1 MKQARYVTIHMENDP
16 YTLGMSGPNAP
27 IHHLPAVV
35 APHPTGSTIPGYTQ
49 DDLRT
54 LHPMYTQRLDINNAM
69 RRTRDDGLM
78 AEVHRYCNLIDEQAQ
93 KQAEVDR
100 LNDRLADIILDLQRC
115 VLHLARANAVQRI
128 EERRGEVAR
137 CIGAW
142 AFERGCSSL
151 GRVLRFSLG
160 LVRTAYRL

>member
-16 YTLGMSGPNAP
+16 YALGMAGPNTP

-35 APHPTGSTIPGYTQ
+35 APHLSGSTTPCYAPE
-49 DDLRT
+49 DLRT

-93 KQAEVDR
+93 KQAEVYR
-100 LNDRLADIILDLQRC
+100 LNDCLSDVILKLRRC
-115 VLHLARANAVQRI
+115 VLRLSRANAVQRI
-128 EERRGEVAR
+128 EER
-137 CIGAW
+137 
-142 AFERGCSSL
+142 
-151 GRVLRFSLG
+151 
-160 LVRTAYRL
+160 

>member
-16 YTLGMSGPNAP
+16 YALGMSGPNTP

-35 APHPTGSTIPGYTQ
+35 APHPAGSTIPGYTR

-69 RRTRDDGLM
+69 RRTRDNGLM
-78 AEVHRYCNLIDEQAQ
+78 AEVHRYCNLVDEQAQ

-100 LNDRLADIILDLQRC
+100 LNDQSPRRHYTRTTKVCAPSGQSQRGPAHQGEARRSSTAYWC
-115 VLHLARANAVQRI
+115 VGFRT
-128 EERRGEVAR
+128 
-137 CIGAW
+137 W
-142 AFERGCSSL
+142 AF
-151 GRVLRFSLG
+151 
-160 LVRTAYRL
+160 